1 MHLLLSIRR
10 IGLCLLVLCSLST
23 QAALPLKDSQSQ
35 PLPTLAPMLKA
46 VNPAVVNIATY
57 TTRTVRQNPLMN
69 DPFFRHFFNM
79 PRDGRPHQQQR
90 QRRTQSAGSG
100 VIINGDKGTV
110 VTNHHVVEGADE
122 IVVSLEDGRSY
133 QAKLL
138 GSDPE
143 VDIAVLELQEFE
155 DLTAVDLADSDH
167 LQVGDFVV
175 AIGNPFG
182 LGQTVTS
189 GVVSALG
196 RTGLGIEGY
205 ENFIQTD
212 ASINPGNSGGALVN
226 LRGELVGINT
236 AILAPSGGNVGIG
249 FAIPVNMAQVSIDQ
263 ILKHGEVK
271 RGRLGVIIQDLTPDL
286 AEAFELDKQQRG
298 VLIAEVQEDSAAD
311 EAGLKAGDVVI
322 SLDGKSVESSAKLR
336 NEIGLRRIGDN
347 LKITVLRDGRTKVIK
362 AEVGESGQAVAS
374 NGNVSRFLDGAT
386 LTEED
391 NVEGVLIKSIE
402 LGSVAARYGLRAGDI
417 IVAANR
423 KATKSIRELKKA
435 AGRSDKQLVLRVRR
449 GNAAL
454 YVVLR

>member
-1 MHLLLSIRR
+1 MRLLLFIRR
-10 IGLCLLVLCSLST
+10 ISVFALAFCALT
-23 QAALPLKDSQSQ
+23 AQAALPLRDSQGQ
-35 PLPTLAPMLKA
+35 PLPTLAPMLKV

-57 TTRTVRQNPLMN
+57 TTRTVQQNPLLN

-79 PRDGRPHQQQR
+79 PNNKRPQQPR

-100 VIINGDKGTV
+100 VIIHAGKGTV
-110 VTNHHVVEGADE
+110 VTNHHVIDGADE

-133 QAKLL
+133 KATLL

-155 DLTAVDLADSDH
+155 NLVAVELADSDH

-226 LRGELVGINT
+226 LKGELVGINT

-249 FAIPVNMAQVSIDQ
+249 FAIPMNMAQVSIEQ

-271 RGRLGVIIQDLTPDL
+271 RGRLGVIIQDLTPEL

-298 VLIAEVQEDSAAD
+298 VLIAEVQETSAA
-311 EAGLKAGDVVI
+311 EKAGLQAGDVVI
-322 SLDGKSVESSAKLR
+322 SLDGKPVESSAKLR
-336 NEIGLRRIGDN
+336 NEIGLRRIGDK

-362 AEVGESGQAVAS
+362 AKVGESDQILAS
-374 NGNVSRFLDGAT
+374 NGSVHRFLEGAT
-386 LTEED
+386 LAEED
-391 NVEGVLIKSIE
+391 NVEGVLIKQLE
-402 LGSVAARYGLRAGDI
+402 PGSVAARYGLRAGDV

-423 KATKSIRELKKA
+423 KTTRTIKELKQA
-435 AGRSDKQLVLRVRR
+435 ASRSDKQLVLRIRR

-454 YVVLR
+454 YIVLR